1 MVMYTQLYSKWISNK
16 DLTYSTW
23 NSAQCYLAA
32 WVGGGLGRMD
42 TRVCIAESLLC
53 SLETTATLLISYTPA
68 QNKKFKV

>member
-1 MVMYTQLYSKWISNK
+1 MDVDTRRYLTWITSKDLLYSTG
-16 DLTYSTW
+16 D
-23 NSAQCYLAA
+23 SAQCYLAA